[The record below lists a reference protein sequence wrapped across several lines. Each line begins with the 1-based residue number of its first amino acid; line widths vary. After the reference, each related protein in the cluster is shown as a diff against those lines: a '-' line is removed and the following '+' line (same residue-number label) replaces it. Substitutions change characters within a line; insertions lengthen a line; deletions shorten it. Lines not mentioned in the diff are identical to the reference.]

1 MRQPKLIDYILLTT
15 LSLIWA
21 SAFFNIKIATY
32 SFGPV
37 TIAFL
42 RVFFGAIPVLLLCYY
57 KNIKIEAFSKDW
69 HWFAMIGFINLV
81 APFFLI
87 AYGVKSVQSNLA
99 AILMSTTPLSS
110 TVLGHFFTKN
120 EKFNLIKTFGI
131 LIGFSGIVFL
141 FSDNILID
149 ENNFTSALLILLG
162 STCYVVGG
170 VLTLKISK
178 KKNENVTGSILI
190 WAIIYVR
197 AFGLGPFAGLL
208 SIFTADVGTL
218 GKLFSEATDNA
229 DKKQIEGITATGSN
243 KSSIIRYGLIPQIFP
258 IFISQSLYFFESN
271 TRSAVILGVVGA
283 GGIGLQLT
291 ERMKA
296 QYWDQTLFIIVLI
309 LIMVA
314 IIDSISRAI
323 RKRIIY
329 E

>member
-1 MRQPKLIDYILLTT
+1 MKQPKLSDYFLLTI
-15 LSLIWA
+15 LALIWA

-110 TVLGHFFTKN
+110 TILGHFYIKN
-120 EKFNLIKTFGI
+120 EKFNLLKTIGI

-141 FSDNILID
+141 FSDNLLIT
-149 ENNFTSALLILLG
+149 ENNFSSALLILLG
-162 STCYVVGG
+162 STCYVIGG
-170 VLTLKISK
+170 VLTLRISK

-190 WAIIYVR
+190 WAIIILIPLVSFIEQPWNLEPRLDSTISVIYL
-197 AFGLGPFAGLL
+197 GLVSTGLAWL
-208 SIFTADVGTL
+208 LRFKILV
-218 GKLFSEATDNA
+218 N
-229 DKKQIEGITATGSN
+229 N
-243 KSSIIRYGLIPQIFP
+243 GLIFQSQVSYLIP
-258 IFISQSLYFFESN
+258 IFGIILSYIFLKELITIRVFISLV
-271 TRSAVILGVVGA
+271 AVVVG
-283 GGIGLQLT
+283 IYFV
-291 ERMKA
+291 K
-296 QYWDQTLFIIVLI
+296 
-309 LIMVA
+309 
-314 IIDSISRAI
+314 RA
-323 RKRIIY
+323 K
-329 E
+329 

>member
-1 MRQPKLIDYILLTT
+1 MRQPKLIDYILLTI
-15 LSLIWA
+15 LALIWA

-110 TVLGHFFTKN
+110 TVLGHFYTKN
-120 EKFNLIKTFGI
+120 EKFNLVKTFGI

-149 ENNFTSALLILLG
+149 ENNFISALLILLG
-162 STCYVVGG
+162 STCYVIGG

-190 WAIIYVR
+190 WAII
-197 AFGLGPFAGLL
+197 
-208 SIFTADVGTL
+208 I
-218 GKLFSEATDNA
+218 
-229 DKKQIEGITATGSN
+229 
-243 KSSIIRYGLIPQIFP
+243 LIPLVS
-258 IFISQSLYFFESN
+258 FIEQPWQSIPRTDSLISCLLYTSPSPRDVEES
-271 TRSAVILGVVGA
+271 RMPSSA
-283 GGIGLQLT
+283 
-291 ERMKA
+291 
-296 QYWDQTLFIIVLI
+296 
-309 LIMVA
+309 
-314 IIDSISRAI
+314 
-323 RKRIIY
+323 
-329 E
+329 

>member
-1 MRQPKLIDYILLTT
+1 MRQPKLIDYFLLTI

-42 RVFFGAIPVLLLCYY
+42 RVFFGAIPVLLLCYF
-57 KNIKIEAFSKDW
+57 KNIKVEAFSKDW

-110 TVLGHFFTKN
+110 TVLAHFYTKN
-120 EKFNLIKTFGI
+120 EKFNLVKTIGI

-141 FSDNILID
+141 FSDKLLID
-149 ENNFTSALLILLG
+149 KNNFVSALLILLG

-190 WAIIYVR
+190 WAIIILLPLSFLIEQPFQTIPRTDSLISVIY
-197 AFGLGPFAGLL
+197 LGIVPTGIAWLL
-208 SIFTADVGTL
+208 RFRILTT
-218 GKLFSEATDNA
+218 N
-229 DKKQIEGITATGSN
+229 
-243 KSSIIRYGLIPQIFP
+243 GLIFQSQVSYLIP
-258 IFISQSLYFFESN
+258 IFG
-271 TRSAVILGVVGA
+271 TILGYIFLKELITLKVLVSLIAVCIGIYFVKK
-283 GGIGLQLT
+283 GGNL
-291 ERMKA
+291 K
-296 QYWDQTLFIIVLI
+296 II
-309 LIMVA
+309 
-314 IIDSISRAI
+314 
-323 RKRIIY
+323 
-329 E
+329 